1 MLFSFVHLP
10 KPGFVEWKMYVCL
23 SLVWMACLI
32 LPFKLVGQIN
42 NELISE
48 KSNHKSRKKI
58 WRSFYFWLT
67 LLFTFF
73 FLFFFFFF
81 KIFFKIVVLHC
92 IWNYKST
99 FHRTFIATAIITLP
113 HVSLNS
119 TEILPFRGKRPL
131 FEFSTSFEHKC
142 EINYGVQRAVFYH
155 LKSTPNPSLWHCWPL
170 PALTQI
176 RVVLKISESIFLVVH
191 IFLVDST
198 LFKNLWILR

>member
-23 SLVWMACLI
+23 SLIWMACLI

-42 NELISE
+42 NELIPE

-67 LLFTFF
+67 FLFTFF
-73 FLFFFFFF
+73 WFFFFFF
-81 KIFFKIVVLHC
+81 SKCFTLHL
-92 IWNYKST
+92 KLQKHRDT
-99 FHRTFIATAIITLP
+99 FHRIFIATAIITLP

-119 TEILPFRGKRPL
+119 TEILPFRWKGPL

-155 LKSTPNPSLWHCWPL
+155 LKSTPNPSLCHCWPL
-170 PALTQI
+170 PPNT
-176 RVVLKISESIFLVVH
+176 
-191 IFLVDST
+191 
-198 LFKNLWILR
+198 N